1 MLDIITSFATATAVL
16 VAAWQIRESRKY
28 SVTAF
33 EDSLDKQYR
42 EIIMQI
48 PVDALIG
55 KNITPKDHA
64 YARENVFNY
73 LDLCNEQIY
82 LRRKKRISKSRW
94 VDWNEGIKGNLQK
107 PIFQEVWAEVK
118 KEAPGEFT
126 DLTKLESNSFDS
138 DPAQWKKSR
147 S

>member
-1 MLDIITSFATATAVL
+1 MLDIITSFATAAAVL

-55 KNITPKDHA
+55 KNITPEDQA

-107 PIFQEVWAEVK
+107 PIFQKVWAEVME
-118 KEAPGEFT
+118 EAPGEFT
-126 DLTKLESNSFDS
+126 DLTKLENNSFDS